1 MTTIEKI
8 EETKAVET
16 ESTPKKTTRTK
27 KTTTKTI
34 SSKKTKATINKE
46 LRMKAKDIDVEVE
59 SLAVGVVFY
68 ESKKTGE
75 MLDLN
80 EAGMREVVSLDLL
93 IDMSKKSK
101 SLLTKLVIGIVDV
114 FSDDYTVEDVVELLG
129 LKDCYV
135 FDEMNIENVD
145 KFILDTDYTEFEKKF
160 NAIKVEDSKYRFVER
175 SIMLHK
181 EGLLDSE
188 AKKGLLERFSG
199 NPYLYKNI

>member
-1 MTTIEKI
+1 MTTTEKI

-16 ESTPKKTTRTK
+16 ESTPKKTTRTR
-27 KTTTKTI
+27 KTTTKTR
-34 SSKKTKATINKE
+34 ATINKE

-59 SLAVGVVFY
+59 SLAVGVIFY

-75 MLDLN
+75 ILDLN

-114 FSDDYTVEDVVELLG
+114 FSDDYKASDVVELLG
-129 LKDCYV
+129 LKDCYI

-175 SIMLHK
+175 SIVLHK